1 MTIEQK
7 LRALAAELNATKH
20 HIYGDAADRITRILD
35 EAARESEA
43 AVHWLKALIANMP
56 GVSLVD
62 NDRAQN
68 LINSLA
74 AATGALPHVGPA
86 PSPLRDAAE
95 RVVIVPEGQTPLD
108 KNLRHP
114 LLDAFNSGIAS
125 RENGS
130 SSPYHGHSVEHCL
143 RAAGWVQKDLRLAL
157 DKARADLRAALANE
171 QPKGG
176 DVLGTGEIEPALTA
190 PVDFEPSAEAVKTA
204 LRVWWDDDDIIDD
217 PAEANFIIKSL
228 SEMKDALCAALKI
241 DGPRLIAE
249 AESRGEAR
257 EREAATKIV
266 KAECT
271 ACGGE
276 GWLCAHELGI
286 GQTTDD
292 TKYSCNG
299 RGDSDACRAAA
310 AIRERGETR
319 ERLTAEQKE
328 TK

>member
-7 LRALAAELNATKH
+7 FRALVDEWQRQVRA
-20 HIYGDAADRITRILD
+20 YGGVTLTNTEYGRKLALESSIHDLTRILD
-35 EAARESEA
+35 EAAREQSEHA
-43 AVHWLKALIANMP
+43 DVSERKHLVDALGALIKACDAGKQIPKPGPCGMTIEANIRHTWVNRVEAWAVEEARIVWME
-56 GVSLVD
+56 
-62 NDRAQN
+62 AT
-68 LINSLA
+68 
-74 AATGALPHVGPA
+74 TGALPHVGPA

-217 PAEANFIIKSL
+217 PAKANFIIKSL

-249 AESRGEAR
+249 ALKG
-257 EREAATKIV
+257 TK
-266 KAECT
+266 
-271 ACGGE
+271 
-276 GWLCAHELGI
+276 
-286 GQTTDD
+286 
-292 TKYSCNG
+292 
-299 RGDSDACRAAA
+299 
-310 AIRERGETR
+310 
-319 ERLTAEQKE
+319 
-328 TK
+328 